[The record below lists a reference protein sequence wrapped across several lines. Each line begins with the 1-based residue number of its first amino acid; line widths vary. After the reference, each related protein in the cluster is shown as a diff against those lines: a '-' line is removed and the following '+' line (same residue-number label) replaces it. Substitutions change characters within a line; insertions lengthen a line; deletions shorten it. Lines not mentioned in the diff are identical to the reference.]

1 VSERAASAEARE
13 SPAAASTEGA
23 TSGAGTMGTSDEGQ
37 KLTAVITSERL
48 GLTLEYTM
56 SLSVQC
62 SHEGSSGAS
71 GSR

>member
-1 VSERAASAEARE
+1 
-13 SPAAASTEGA
+13 
-23 TSGAGTMGTSDEGQ
+23 MGTSDEGQ